1 MRGGWALKLLLLS
14 LLLPHSRGWGTEG
27 EMAKKIELIRGD
39 TVATGPSERCQ
50 QFNQCI

>member
-1 MRGGWALKLLLLS
+1 MEDEKRMGPRDPSPGVGVGAGRG
-14 LLLPHSRGWGTEG
+14 R